1 MTWYALAGMLAIDVV
16 IFAASW
22 QKQKAERRERRER
35 RRQRL
40 TGAWWIK

>member
-1 MTWYALAGMLAIDVV
+1 MTWYALAGLLAIDAV
-16 IFAASW
+16 IFAVSW
-22 QKQKAERRERRER
+22 QKQKAERRARRER